1 MEKAEF
7 EARVVRARER
17 MSQVQAESQVGE
29 ERQTAEQELRPVIG
43 QLDGYAHWVSEGLR
57 EADWLTRREV
67 IPALV
72 KRVEIDQTEVRL
84 VFNVHPY
91 PFDEGP
97 EPCLFQ
103 DRVRRSTATA
113 SR

>member
-1 MEKAEF
+1 
-7 EARVVRARER
+7 
-17 MSQVQAESQVGE
+17 
-29 ERQTAEQELRPVIG
+29 VIG
-43 QLDGYAHWVSEGLR
+43 QLEGFAQRVSEELR

-72 KRVEIDQTEVRL
+72 KRVEINETEVRL
-84 VFNVHPY
+84 VFKVRPY

-103 DRVRRSTATA
+103 DRVRRSNATS